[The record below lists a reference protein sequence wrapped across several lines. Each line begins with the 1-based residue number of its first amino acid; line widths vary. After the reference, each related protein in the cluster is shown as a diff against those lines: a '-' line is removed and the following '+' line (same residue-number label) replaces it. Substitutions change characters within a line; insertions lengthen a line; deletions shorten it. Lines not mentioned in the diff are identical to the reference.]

1 MDSAEGPVINCIML
15 VTWPERQQ
23 MTQEALVSF
32 ICQDYANRVLTIVN
46 DGAPCRLTSAF
57 HARCRGQVL
66 QVPPGTT
73 IGEKRNAGAQAVA
86 ADYLASFDD
95 DDFSLPGRLSD
106 HLACIGNA
114 VWLSAGRKYIA
125 LHRLDNI
132 IGFEYGRCFGAGMI
146 SAEVTRRL
154 SWPALNWCGDRE
166 PHTASARHLHA
177 DICTAYALRTCCMRA
192 ACALRADTCVHALP
206 ACARPSGVRTSG
218 CTRPRGRTPSSAAG
232 RRLGLGRRR
241 APMAASSRQ
250 SSSTTFTGGTR
261 VSTAPS
267 RVAPRPAPRAHRS
280 PSPSVTP
287 AHPSPQPPA
296 AASTG
301 SYAAP
306 TWHWGGAGPPP
317 GRPLEAA
324 ARLASW
330 CWPLSTARRHETN
343 ASVAHRQSLWQG
355 VVPLQLAGG
364 AAVAAPAQVA
374 SLLQLHAGEVYLEAA
389 VDEVVAEA

>member
-1 MDSAEGPVINCIML
+1 
-15 VTWPERQQ
+15 

-166 PHTASARHLHA
+166 PHAASARHLHA
-177 DICTAYALRTCCMRA
+177 GICTAYALRTCCMRA
-192 ACALRADTCVHALP
+192 ACSLRADTCVHALP

-218 CTRPRGRTPSSAAG
+218 CTRPRGRTPRSAAG

-267 RVAPRPAPRAHRS
+267 RVAPRPAPTRHRAHRAFQ
-280 PSPSVTP
+280 PTR
-287 AHPSPQPPA
+287 HPSLLRLPAPAPTQPPRG
-296 AASTG
+296 TG
-301 SYAAP
+301 VGPARRLGAP
-306 TWHWGGAGPPP
+306 WRLLPGSRHGAGRFRPP
-317 GRPLEAA
+317 GVTRPTRPLPTGRACG
-324 ARLASW
+324 RGSCLCS
-330 CWPLSTARRHETN
+330 SQGARRWRRPRRWR
-343 ASVAHRQSLWQG
+343 ASCSSTRARSTWRQL
-355 VVPLQLAGG
+355 
-364 AAVAAPAQVA
+364 
-374 SLLQLHAGEVYLEAA
+374 
-389 VDEVVAEA
+389 

>member
-1 MDSAEGPVINCIML
+1 
-15 VTWPERQQ
+15 

-218 CTRPRGRTPSSAAG
+218 CTRPRGRTPRSAAG

-267 RVAPRPAPRAHRS
+267 RVAPRPAPTGH
-280 PSPSVTP
+280 P
-287 AHPSPQPPA
+287 AHPSLQPTRHPSLLRLPAPAPTQPPRG
-296 AASTG
+296 TG
-301 SYAAP
+301 VGPARRLGAP
-306 TWHWGGAGPPP
+306 WRLLPGSRHGAGRFRPP
-317 GRPLEAA
+317 GVTRPTRPLPTGRACG
-324 ARLASW
+324 RGSCLCS
-330 CWPLSTARRHETN
+330 SQGARRWRRPRRWR
-343 ASVAHRQSLWQG
+343 ASCSSTRARSTWR
-355 VVPLQLAGG
+355 PL
-364 AAVAAPAQVA
+364 
-374 SLLQLHAGEVYLEAA
+374 
-389 VDEVVAEA
+389 

>member
-1 MDSAEGPVINCIML
+1 ML
-15 VTWPERQQ
+15 VTWPQRRQ

-218 CTRPRGRTPSSAAG
+218 CTRPRGRTPRSAAG

-267 RVAPRPAPRAHRS
+267 RVAPRPAPTRH
-280 PSPSVTP
+280 P
-287 AHPSPQPPA
+287 AHPAFQPTRHPSLLRLPAPAPTQPPRGTGVGPARRLGALGGCCQARVMVLAAFDRQASRDQRVRCPPAEPVAGGRASAARRGRGGGGARAGGEPPA
-296 AASTG
+296 AARG
-301 SYAAP
+301 RGLP
-306 TWHWGGAGPPP
+306 GG
-317 GRPLEAA
+317 RC
-324 ARLASW
+324 S
-330 CWPLSTARRHETN
+330 
-343 ASVAHRQSLWQG
+343 
-355 VVPLQLAGG
+355 
-364 AAVAAPAQVA
+364 
-374 SLLQLHAGEVYLEAA
+374 
-389 VDEVVAEA
+389 

>member
-1 MDSAEGPVINCIML
+1 MHHRVLDILSQTRAVAVREPATGMDIADPSVDRPVINCIML
-15 VTWPERQQ
+15 VTWPQRRQ

-154 SWPALNWCGDRE
+154 SWPALNWCGD
-166 PHTASARHLHA
+166 
-177 DICTAYALRTCCMRA
+177 
-192 ACALRADTCVHALP
+192 
-206 ACARPSGVRTSG
+206 
-218 CTRPRGRTPSSAAG
+218 
-232 RRLGLGRRR
+232 
-241 APMAASSRQ
+241 
-250 SSSTTFTGGTR
+250 
-261 VSTAPS
+261 
-267 RVAPRPAPRAHRS
+267 
-280 PSPSVTP
+280 
-287 AHPSPQPPA
+287 
-296 AASTG
+296 
-301 SYAAP
+301 
-306 TWHWGGAGPPP
+306 
-317 GRPLEAA
+317 
-324 ARLASW
+324 
-330 CWPLSTARRHETN
+330 
-343 ASVAHRQSLWQG
+343 
-355 VVPLQLAGG
+355 
-364 AAVAAPAQVA
+364 
-374 SLLQLHAGEVYLEAA
+374 
-389 VDEVVAEA
+389 

>member
-1 MDSAEGPVINCIML
+1 
-15 VTWPERQQ
+15 

-218 CTRPRGRTPSSAAG
+218 CTRPRGRTLSSVAG

-267 RVAPRPAPRAHRS
+267 RVAPRPAPTGH
-280 PSPSVTP
+280 P
-287 AHPSPQPPA
+287 AHPSLQPTRHPSLLRLPAPAPTQPPRG
-296 AASTG
+296 TG
-301 SYAAP
+301 VGPARRLGAP
-306 TWHWGGAGPPP
+306 WRLLPGSRHGAGRFRPP
-317 GRPLEAA
+317 GVTRPTRPLPTGRACG
-324 ARLASW
+324 RGSCLCS
-330 CWPLSTARRHETN
+330 SQGARRWRRPRRWR
-343 ASVAHRQSLWQG
+343 ASCSCTRARSTWRQL
-355 VVPLQLAGG
+355 
-364 AAVAAPAQVA
+364 
-374 SLLQLHAGEVYLEAA
+374 
-389 VDEVVAEA
+389 